1 MVKTIELMQDST
13 FAQYEKRYNE
23 IALKWLAG
31 AMPDSAATADLR
43 QMAQT
48 CLPDGGRAV
57 LWARGFCATW
67 LKEYYAE
74 SGCLESLGAR
84 SSDGAAPPMAEP
96 GTRMRIVPNPAHDVV
111 RIFLQS
117 GAPDG
122 RQVRIFD
129 AYGRQ
134 VYGGTLPPNGE
145 LSIPVWGWQN
155 GLYFAKVLEGAESF
169 SQAFIVQ
176 HP

>member
-155 GLYFAKVLEGAESF
+155 GLYFAKIFDGFEAHTRS
-169 SQAFIVQ
+169 FIVQ